1 MEIGDK
7 IETLDVAAV
16 LRGQWGLFRVTGP
29 TGESNLYTCA
39 KGYSIKSIVFDDQF
53 ESRKN
58 NRFLVE
64 KIAEP
69 VSLALEPD
77 PMPATTGRHRSRAA

>member
-1 MEIGDK
+1 MEIGYK

-29 TGESNLYTCA
+29 TGEQNLYTCA
-39 KGYSIKSIVFDDQF
+39 KGYSIKSITFDDQV
-53 ESRKN
+53 EPRKN
-58 NRFLVE
+58 GRFLVE

-69 VSLALEPD
+69 VTLESDPD
-77 PMPATTGRHRSRAA
+77 LMPQATGRHRSRAA

>member
-1 MEIGDK
+1 MEIGYK
-7 IETLDVAAV
+7 IETKDVAAV

-39 KGYSIKSIVFDDQF
+39 KGYSIKSITFDDQLPP
-53 ESRKN
+53 RKTDT
-58 NRFLVE
+58 FLVE

-69 VSLALEPD
+69 VTLESD
-77 PMPATTGRHRSRAA
+77 PEMPATGRHRSRAA